1 MTKERR
7 LSMRTRGHRDGTC
20 YGRRAVL
27 GLALATL
34 AVGPARPEDEAAAA
48 PPQPNDHFVFLT
60 GPKKGEVVRVDSLAV
75 GGPQVQAYPVSPE
88 GTVRNE
94 TPLNLVILAR
104 FDPAEL
110 NEETRARA
118 AEGVVAYSAI
128 CTHQACPVNMWSK
141 DRDAFV
147 CSCHGS
153 IYDPKKGAEVLFGP
167 APRPL
172 PSLGLKVADGVV
184 TVAAGFSSR
193 VGGTVK

>member
-1 MTKERR
+1 
-7 LSMRTRGHRDGTC
+7 MRTRGHRDDTC

-34 AVGPARPEDEAAAA
+34 AVGPARSEDEAATA

-60 GPKKGEVVRVDSLAV
+60 GPKKGEVVRVDNLAV
-75 GGPQVQAYPVSPE
+75 GGPQIQAYPASPE

-94 TPLNLVILAR
+94 TPLNLVILTR
-104 FDPAEL
+104 FDPTEL

-128 CTHQACPVNMWSK
+128 CTHQACPVNMWTK
-141 DRDAFV
+141 EQNAFV